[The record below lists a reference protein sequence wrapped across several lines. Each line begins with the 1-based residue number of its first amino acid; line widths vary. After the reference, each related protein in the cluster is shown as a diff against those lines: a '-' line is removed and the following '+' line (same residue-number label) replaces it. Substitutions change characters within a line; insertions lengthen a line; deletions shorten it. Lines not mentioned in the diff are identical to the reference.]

1 MKSSVRSCTLWLV
14 AAVSAVCVSGSIRA
28 AQAPTAEPID
38 PTLVRLD
45 LYPTSSGLPVSDLR
59 ASDVEVLEDDI
70 PQKVES
76 FEHVLL
82 GPDRPPSGRARTF
95 VVFLDTYFTN
105 VASSREV
112 RTSLAA
118 LLDRLVGPDDL
129 IGIMTPDMAASDMTL
144 VHRTGASEEMLSKY
158 WFWGRDLEAIDP
170 VEEQYLECY
179 PRNDSDSA
187 SGREGSS
194 GSADEMVQRRREKR
208 VIDALGDLSRQLRRV
223 RDARTAVITV
233 TDGWLL
239 FQPNLAMT
247 ERTGVRQPRMGM
259 RRGTRPDE
267 GAATEPNPA
276 TQRCDMD
283 RVSLSLVD
291 DRASF
296 ASLTDAANRG
306 NVSFY
311 PITTQG
317 LRVFAANPGAP
328 PDEASSREGDVATT
342 RRADSVRALA
352 ANTDGLAMTAAAD
365 VEPALHRIVDDL
377 SSYYLLTYHSTNPT
391 PDGKARTI
399 QVRSTR
405 PGVEFRTRRGYRVP
419 KPGEDAEVPAA
430 TSSTRRA
437 APKTPVEAALSALKA
452 DRPNAPLRIGAA
464 FAPLGSPDSSST
476 RFHMWA
482 LAEID
487 PVVARHSE
495 WIGGG
500 TIELSVTAKN
510 GETLT
515 RQSVT
520 FGGGERSASIDLG
533 DVATADGEA
542 VVHASARP
550 AGGGR
555 QNYSEALEL
564 DSLSWPGRPLIFRRG
579 PATAMRY
586 VPTASFDFNR
596 TERIRVDLPLA
607 EAPAAPAGE
616 LLNRSGQPMSIPVVV
631 TTHTDGKVVWLS
643 AEATLS
649 PLAEGTYLVRLR
661 PDKARVEASVVSGF
675 RIVP

>member
-1 MKSSVRSCTLWLV
+1 MDR
-14 AAVSAVCVSGSIRA
+14 IRA
-28 AQAPTAEPID
+28 AQAPTAAPID

-45 LYPTSSGLPVSDLR
+45 LYPTSSGLPVSDLG
-59 ASDVEVLEDDI
+59 ASDVEVLEDDV
-70 PQKVES
+70 PQKIES
-76 FEHVLL
+76 LEHVML

-112 RTSLAA
+112 RTSLSA

-144 VHRTGASEEMLSKY
+144 VHRTGPSEELLSKY

-179 PRNDSDSA
+179 PRNESDSDSR
-187 SGREGSS
+187 REGSS
-194 GSADEMVQRRREKR
+194 GFGDEMVQRRREKR

-223 RDARTAVITV
+223 GDARKAVITV

-259 RRGTRPDE
+259 RKGSRPDE
-267 GAATEPNPA
+267 AAGTEPNPA

-291 DRASF
+291 DRATF

-317 LRVFAANPGAP
+317 LRVFDANPGAP
-328 PDEASSREGDVATT
+328 PAEASSREGDVATT
-342 RRADSVRALA
+342 RRADSVRSLA
-352 ANTDGLAMTAAAD
+352 ANTDGLAMAAAAD

-391 PDGKARTI
+391 PDGKVRTI

-419 KPGEDAEVPAA
+419 KPAEEVEESAA
-430 TSSTRRA
+430 TSSTKRT
-437 APKTPVEAALSALKA
+437 APKTPLEAALAALKA
-452 DRPNAPLRIGAA
+452 DRPNVPLRIGAA
-464 FAPLGSPDSSST
+464 FAPLGPPDSNST

-487 PVVARHSE
+487 PVVARHGE

-520 FGGGERSASIDLG
+520 FGGGEHSASIDLG
-533 DVATADGEA
+533 EIATADGEV

-555 QNYSEALEL
+555 QNYGEALAL
-564 DSLSWPGRPLIFRRG
+564 DSLSWPGRPLVYRRG
-579 PATAMRY
+579 PATAMKY
-586 VPTASFDFNR
+586 VPTASLDFNR

-607 EAPAAPAGE
+607 EVPAAPVAQ
-616 LLNRSGQPMSIPVVV
+616 LLGIGRVSRCRFRSS
-631 TTHTDGKVVWLS
+631 
-643 AEATLS
+643 
-649 PLAEGTYLVRLR
+649 
-661 PDKARVEASVVSGF
+661 
-675 RIVP
+675 

>member
-1 MKSSVRSCTLWLV
+1 MTPSVRSRRLRLAV
-14 AAVSAVCVSGSIRA
+14 ALSAVCVSGSIRA
-28 AQAPTAEPID
+28 AQAPPAAPLD

-45 LYPTSSGLPVSDLR
+45 VYPTSSGLPVTDLL
-59 ASDVEVLEDDI
+59 ASDVEVVEDDV
-70 PQKVES
+70 PQKIES
-76 FEHVLL
+76 FEHVML
-82 GPDRPPSGRARTF
+82 GPDQPPGGRARTF

-118 LLDRLVGPDDL
+118 LLDRLVGPDDF

-144 VHRTGASEEMLSKY
+144 AHRTGSSEEMLSKY

-170 VEEQYLECY
+170 VEEQYLQCY
-179 PRNDSDSA
+179 PRNDADSDA
-187 SGREGSS
+187 SRQGPS
-194 GSADEMVQRRREKR
+194 GFGDEMVQRRREKR
-208 VIDALGDLSRQLRRV
+208 VIDALGDLSRRLRRLGA
-223 RDARTAVITV
+223 ARKAVITV

-247 ERTGVRQPRMGM
+247 ERTGIRQPRMGM
-259 RRGTRPDE
+259 RRGSRPDE
-267 GAATEPNPA
+267 SAGTEPNPA
-276 TQRCDMD
+276 SQRCDMD

-317 LRVFAANPGAP
+317 LRVFDGNPGAAP
-328 PDEASSREGDVATT
+328 AEAPSREGEVATT
-342 RRADSVRALA
+342 RRADSVRSLA
-352 ANTDGLAMTAAAD
+352 TNTDGLAMAAAAD

-391 PDGKARTI
+391 PDGKFRTI

-405 PGVEFRTRRGYRVP
+405 PAVEFRTRRGYRVP
-419 KPGEDAEVPAA
+419 KPAEEVEEPAA
-430 TSSTRRA
+430 TSSTKRT
-437 APKTPVEAALSALKA
+437 APKTPLEAALSALKA

-464 FAPLGSPDSSST
+464 FAPLGPPDSNST

-487 PVVARHSE
+487 PVIARHGE

-533 DVATADGEA
+533 DVATADGEV
-542 VVHASARP
+542 VVHVSARP

-555 QNYSEALEL
+555 QNYAEALHL
-564 DSLSWPGRPLIFRRG
+564 DSLSWPGRPLIQRRG
-579 PATAMRY
+579 PATAMKY
-586 VPTASFDFNR
+586 VPTASMDFNR

-607 EAPAAPAGE
+607 EAPGAPMAE
-616 LLNRSGQPMSIPVVV
+616 LLDRSGQPMSIPVVV
-631 TTHTDGKVVWLS
+631 TTRTDGKVTWLT
-643 AEATLS
+643 AEVTLS
-649 PLAEGTYLVRLR
+649 PLAEGTYLVRLK

>member
-1 MKSSVRSCTLWLV
+1 
-14 AAVSAVCVSGSIRA
+14 
-28 AQAPTAEPID
+28 
-38 PTLVRLD
+38 
-45 LYPTSSGLPVSDLR
+45 
-59 ASDVEVLEDDI
+59 
-70 PQKVES
+70 
-76 FEHVLL
+76 
-82 GPDRPPSGRARTF
+82 
-95 VVFLDTYFTN
+95 
-105 VASSREV
+105 
-112 RTSLAA
+112 
-118 LLDRLVGPDDL
+118 
-129 IGIMTPDMAASDMTL
+129 
-144 VHRTGASEEMLSKY
+144 
-158 WFWGRDLEAIDP
+158 
-170 VEEQYLECY
+170 
-179 PRNDSDSA
+179 
-187 SGREGSS
+187 
-194 GSADEMVQRRREKR
+194 MVQRRREKR

-223 RDARTAVITV
+223 GDGRKAVITV

-247 ERTGVRQPRMGM
+247 ERTGSRPPSLGM
-259 RRGTRPDE
+259 RRGGRPDE
-267 GAATEPNPA
+267 SAGSEANPA

-291 DRASF
+291 DRATF
-296 ASLTDAANRG
+296 ALLTDNANRG

-317 LRVFAANPGAP
+317 LRLFAPNPAAP
-328 PDEASSREGDVATT
+328 VPEASSHEGEVATT
-342 RRADSVRALA
+342 RRADSVRSLA
-352 ANTDGLAMTAAAD
+352 TNTDGLALTGAAD
-365 VEPALHRIVDDL
+365 VEPGLHRIVDDL

-391 PDGKARTI
+391 PDGKVRTI
-399 QVRSTR
+399 QMRSTR

-419 KPGEDAEVPAA
+419 KPQEVEEPAA

-437 APKTPVEAALSALKA
+437 APKTPLDAALAALKA
-452 DRPNAPLRIGAA
+452 DRPNLPLRIGAA
-464 FAPLGSPDSSST
+464 FAPLGPPDSNST
-476 RFHMWA
+476 RFHMWG

-487 PVVARHSE
+487 PVVARQGE

-520 FGGGERSASIDLG
+520 FGGGEHSVSIDLG
-533 DVATADGEA
+533 DVATADGEV

-555 QNYSEALEL
+555 QNYGEALAL
-564 DSLSWPGRPLIFRRG
+564 DSLSWPGRPLVYRRG

-586 VPTASFDFNR
+586 VPTAGFDFNR

-616 LLNRSGQPMSIPVVV
+616 LLDRSGQPMSIPVVV
-631 TTHTDGKVVWLS
+631 TIRSDGKLTWLT
-643 AEATLS
+643 AEVTLS
-649 PLAEGTYLVRLR
+649 PLAEGTYLVRLK
-661 PDKARVEASVVSGF
+661 PDKARAEASVVSGF

>member
-1 MKSSVRSCTLWLV
+1 MRPFVRLHTLYL
-14 AAVSAVCVSGSIRA
+14 AAALSAVCVGGSIRA
-28 AQAPTAEPID
+28 AQAPEAAPLD

-59 ASDVEVLEDDI
+59 ASDVEVLEDDV
-70 PQKVES
+70 PQKIES
-76 FEHVLL
+76 FEHVML

-144 VHRTGASEEMLSKY
+144 VHRAGSSEEMLSKY

-179 PRNDSDSA
+179 PRNESDSDLR
-187 SGREGSS
+187 REASS
-194 GSADEMVQRRREKR
+194 GFGDEMVQRRREKR

-223 RDARTAVITV
+223 GDARKAVITV

-247 ERTGVRQPRMGM
+247 ERTGAHQPRISM
-259 RRGTRPDE
+259 RRGSRPAE
-267 GAATEPNPA
+267 GAPTEPDPA

-283 RVSLSLVD
+283 RVSLS
-291 DRASF
+291 
-296 ASLTDAANRG
+296 DAANRG

-317 LRVFAANPGAP
+317 LRVFNANPGAP
-328 PDEASSREGDVATT
+328 PPEASSREGDVATT
-342 RRADSVRALA
+342 RRADSVRSLA
-352 ANTDGLAMTAAAD
+352 ANTDGLAMAAAAD

-391 PDGKARTI
+391 PDGKSRAI

-419 KPGEDAEVPAA
+419 KPAEEIEESAA
-430 TSSTRRA
+430 TSSTKRT
-437 APKTPVEAALSALKA
+437 APKTPVDAALAALKA
-452 DRPNAPLRIGAA
+452 DRPNMPLRIGAA
-464 FAPLGSPDSSST
+464 FAPLGPPDSNST

-487 PVVARHSE
+487 PVIARHGE

-520 FGGGERSASIDLG
+520 FGGTGHSASIDLG
-533 DVATADGEA
+533 DIATADGEV

-555 QNYSEALEL
+555 QNYGEALAL
-564 DSLSWPGRPLIFRRG
+564 DSLAWPGRPLVYRRG
-579 PATAMRY
+579 PATAMSY
-586 VPTASFDFNR
+586 VPTASLDFNR

-607 EAPAAPAGE
+607 DAPAAPAAE

-631 TTHTDGKVVWLS
+631 TTRTDGKVTWLT
-643 AEATLS
+643 AEVTLS
-649 PLAEGTYLVRLR
+649 PLAEGTYLVRLKPDGAR
-661 PDKARVEASVVSGF
+661 PEASVVSGF